1 MDWNISNEEKKNAAQ
16 TALNVL
22 KDVLCRELLMNGFV
36 PDEFSI
42 ASLGEGAEDLY
53 PSIFS
58 SIEKI
63 NNLEAY
69 IESL

>member
-1 MDWNISNEEKKNAAQ
+1 MDWNISNEEKKTAAQ
-16 TALNVL
+16 AALNAL
-22 KDVLCRELLMNGFV
+22 KDAFNRELLMNGFV
-36 PDEFSI
+36 PEGFSV
-42 ASLGEGAEDLY
+42 ATLGDGAEELY

-58 SIEKI
+58 KIEKI